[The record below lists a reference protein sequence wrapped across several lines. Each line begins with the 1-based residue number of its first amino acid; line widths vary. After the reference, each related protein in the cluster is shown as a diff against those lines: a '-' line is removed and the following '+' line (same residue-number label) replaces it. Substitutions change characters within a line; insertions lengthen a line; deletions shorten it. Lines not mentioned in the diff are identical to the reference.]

1 MKKTV
6 LAFLAPAVL
15 LPATPSWAGAM
26 PAEVPVLIAESVD
39 PQGHS
44 LPIPPIIS
52 AVVTQL
58 AQESGLNLV
67 IRPYPWRRAQV
78 MAENGEGLLYG
89 AAITPERLHVFDFSR
104 PVYNANQWLVSAS
117 HQPVNFRRWDDLRGK
132 VISIGSGSKYG
143 PEFEQRREKLFKVE
157 QNAVSMESRLK
168 MLDAHHVDAVLVD
181 SFRNATQLG
190 ISLNCLFPGKDKW
203 VVAGKPVG
211 FEPLLI
217 AAPKNGPLNG
227 VLPVLNSAITRLNKT
242 GSIQKTVD
250 SRAMATPC

>member
-1 MKKTV
+1 MKKIV
-6 LAFLAPAVL
+6 FALLAPAVL
-15 LPATPSWAGAM
+15 LPAASSWASVKL
-26 PAEVPVLIAESVD
+26 AEVPVLIAESVD
-39 PQGHS
+39 PHGHP
-44 LPIPPIIS
+44 LPTPPIIT
-52 AVVTQL
+52 AVISQV

-67 IRPYPWRRAQV
+67 IRAYPWRRAQM

-89 AAITPERLHVFDFSR
+89 AAITPERQRVFNFSK

-117 HQPVNFRRWDDLRGK
+117 HAPINFRRWEDLRGK
-132 VISIGSGSKYG
+132 TISIGSGSKYG
-143 PEFEQRREKLFKVE
+143 PEFEQRRDKVFKVE

-190 ISLNCLFPGKDKW
+190 ISLNCLFPGSEKW

-217 AAPKNGPLNG
+217 AVPKSAPLGG
-227 VLPVLNSAITRLNKT
+227 MLPVLNKALDRLNKAGT
-242 GSIQKTVD
+242 IQKTVD
-250 SRAMATPC
+250 SRSVATPC